1 MIIHSTWFDARKII
15 LSINDNENDPTKLD
29 STKIDNYKETNKKV
43 IRANLTKIR
52 KTKRK
57 PLESVILRKS
67 VRFSNNLKD
76 AVRTICQVCQA
87 SVTLLTM
94 RSHTRNKHNMDIK
107 EYRNEFGDP
116 KNQMVEVVKHR
127 CGICSE
133 ELLLHCDVITP
144 HVKKHNI
151 THSEYT
157 RKYMVLSITRN
168 HRADSSMWRH
178 FHIIITMNT
187 WKKKC

>member
-1 MIIHSTWFDARKII
+1 MDIYETT
-15 LSINDNENDPTKLD
+15 NEKAI
-29 STKIDNYKETNKKV
+29 S
-43 IRANLTKIR
+43 ANLTKIT
-52 KTKRK
+52 KIKRK
-57 PLESVILRKS
+57 PLEAMILRKS

-76 AVRTICQVCQA
+76 AVRTICQVCQI

-116 KNQMVEVVKHR
+116 MNQMVEVVKHR
-127 CGICSE
+127 CGICNE
-133 ELLLHCDVITP
+133 ELLLHCDAITP

-157 RKYMVLSITRN
+157 KKYMVLSNNKNPKIRQF
-168 HRADSSMWRH
+168 SV
-178 FHIIITMNT
+178 
-187 WKKKC
+187 KKSLDNNYDEYSEEQMIAEMQAILDG